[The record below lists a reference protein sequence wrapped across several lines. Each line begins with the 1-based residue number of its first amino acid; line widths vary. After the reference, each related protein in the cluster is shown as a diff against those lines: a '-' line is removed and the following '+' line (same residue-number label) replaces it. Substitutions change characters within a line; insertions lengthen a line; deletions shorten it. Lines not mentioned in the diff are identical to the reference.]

1 MKSMILSAVMVLVS
15 SAAFAAD
22 IEISNPHVFAPIK
35 GTNTTA
41 GFGTIKNTS
50 KSEVTVKIVEAKP
63 FKAVELHE
71 SSEKNGRMTMTKM
84 EMYKIQAGQTLEL
97 KPGGNHIML
106 FDATKPVQEKQT
118 IAIKL
123 MVNDK
128 EQTVNFPVI
137 SRMSKEA
144 KPEEKKEEG
153 HHHH

>member
-15 SAAFAAD
+15 SAALAAD
-22 IEISNPHVFAPIK
+22 IEISNPHVFVPLK

-50 KSEVTVKIVEAKP
+50 KNEVTVKVVEAKP

-71 SSEKNGRMTMTKM
+71 SSEKNGRMTMSKM
-84 EMYKIQAGQTLEL
+84 EMYKIPAGQTLEL

-106 FDATKPVQEKQT
+106 FDATKPVEEKQT

-137 SRMSKEA
+137 SRLTKET
-144 KPEEKKEEG
+144 KKEEKKEEG